1 MLHIILLILKIIG
14 IILLAIIGLL
24 LLVFLT
30 VLLVPIRYRVTVTHG
45 EDFFLDGRLSWL
57 LHLIGARITHLE
69 GKFHIRIRVLWFTLY
84 DNLKPRLPKV
94 KKKKRMTSIKR
105 RNKKNAQSRKI
116 HKNKGKDKDINEKLN
131 KGLDKDIDIG
141 LDKDVNKDEN
151 KDINIYNQSMISDR
165 NSRTYKE
172 TGQKEN
178 NKMSDSTSIIETQHE
193 TEQKNEHKKDNE
205 SLDIMKSSLKDD
217 QYEVKGQSL
226 KGYAKISIFQ
236 KIINKINSIKEKVL
250 AFFREIKQK
259 ILKWLETV
267 TKLKNKLDLVLDF
280 TRNEINKE
288 GFRITYASLK
298 RLLKHMLP
306 TKLKSRVYFGTGDPC
321 STGQALA
328 VLGFLYSIY
337 GDKVVIIPDFENKRL
352 EGEHIASGRI
362 RLITILI
369 IVIKLILNKRFKQ
382 LKNNFQIL
390 KEAL

>member
-116 HKNKGKDKDINEKLN
+116 HKNKGKNKDINEKLN
-131 KGLDKDIDIG
+131 KDINKSLDKDIDKGLDKDI
-141 LDKDVNKDEN
+141 N
-151 KDINIYNQSMISDR
+151 KDINIYNQSVISDR
-165 NSRTYKE
+165 SSRTYE
-172 TGQKEN
+172 ENGQNKEN
-178 NKMSDSTSIIETQHE
+178 NKMSDSTSIIEIQHE
-193 TEQKNEHKKDNE
+193 TEQKKDNE